1 MLNKISNNFSKKL
14 INWYSVNKRSLP
26 WRNTRDPYKIW
37 LSEIILQQTQVKQ
50 GLPYYK
56 KFIKLYP
63 NVISLSKSNEQD
75 VLKNWEGL
83 GYYSRARNLHK
94 ASKIV
99 VKNYNSKF
107 PNSYNELIKL
117 PGIGDYSASAIS
129 SFSNDELHPV
139 VDGNVYRFI
148 SRLFGISTIINTSS
162 ALREFKI
169 ILNKL
174 ISVNNPSDFNQAI
187 MEFGALV
194 CKPKTPNCK
203 NCIYNK
209 VCFSFKN
216 DRIFDFPVKK
226 KSSKPKSRFL
236 NYFLIIDKNK
246 KIMLE
251 KRVEKDIWQNLYQFP
266 LIETDKNLNKSLMQD
281 YLKLNKLPFLETT
294 GLKLVD
300 SVNHKLS
307 HQNLKINFWINYV
320 EKLNDSS
327 IYLGELSN
335 FPFPKPLSSFIET
348 FNKFL
353 K

>member
-1 MLNKISNNFSKKL
+1 MSNKISNNFSKKL

-129 SFSNDELHPV
+129 SFSNDE
-139 VDGNVYRFI
+139 
-148 SRLFGISTIINTSS
+148 
-162 ALREFKI
+162 E
-169 ILNKL
+169 
-174 ISVNNPSDFNQAI
+174 
-187 MEFGALV
+187 
-194 CKPKTPNCK
+194 
-203 NCIYNK
+203 
-209 VCFSFKN
+209 
-216 DRIFDFPVKK
+216 
-226 KSSKPKSRFL
+226 
-236 NYFLIIDKNK
+236 
-246 KIMLE
+246 
-251 KRVEKDIWQNLYQFP
+251 
-266 LIETDKNLNKSLMQD
+266 
-281 YLKLNKLPFLETT
+281 
-294 GLKLVD
+294 
-300 SVNHKLS
+300 
-307 HQNLKINFWINYV
+307 
-320 EKLNDSS
+320 
-327 IYLGELSN
+327 
-335 FPFPKPLSSFIET
+335 
-348 FNKFL
+348 
-353 K
+353 